1 MSICM
6 YILFWF
12 SLFSYCQTITFIK
25 TFVIGYIRC
34 GLDDFGGD
42 FGEYL
47 SLLKGNSVLTDFTSG
62 VPGGGGTDDIG
73 KGQVH
78 FKLKT

>member
-1 MSICM
+1 MI
-6 YILFWF
+6 
-12 SLFSYCQTITFIK
+12 
-25 TFVIGYIRC
+25 IGYIRC

-42 FGEYL
+42 YGEYM
-47 SLLKGNSVLTDFTSG
+47 SLLKGNSVMSDFTSG

-78 FKLKT
+78 FGIYIFFSIQLIFNLLIGRPFFGSLNYTL